1 MPASEFFFALK
12 FAALGPPDRLLSD
25 VATAVCRHVGCEGT
39 DIAELIDELDHVLA
53 SARERAVEVDVQFR
67 AHAGSIELIVLS
79 PDREL
84 LRTKRAL
91 PSADVVNP

>member
-1 MPASEFFFALK
+1 MPASEFLFALK
-12 FAALGPPDRLLSD
+12 FAALGPPDPLLSE

-91 PSADVVNP
+91 PRADVVNP